1 MTEPAARRPLLFR
14 FDDFL
19 DRDTRAALTEALAVP
34 RLLDA
39 GLTVRHGPTGR
50 TAEVP
55 PSFHPLLGATARRV
69 EALVGLTPAVSL
81 SFRVRHAAPGD
92 SHPPHLDA
100 YEIDGAVLV
109 ATAMLWLEVAGCV
122 GGETIFPEAAPALRL
137 APAAGA
143 LAVWFNYDAEG
154 CPEPASLH
162 AMTRV
167 ETGARLT
174 MNLFVYARRTDV
186 PKAGGL
192 TARLGARPEVWS
204 AERPVLTCVDDTAAP
219 ESAAAL
225 ARACT
230 ALGVDFRHV
239 FADEVDPRAPA
250 LDVGEMLYCVSTS
263 AAAERVERQLWQ
275 PGVATFHRGPDGPF
289 CQHTDPLRA
298 LSRAGLPVPR
308 FVVPARGGAVDAATL
323 VEWLGGLPVVV
334 KAPGGEGGVGTL
346 RADSLPG
353 LAGTL
358 DLMFSRGL
366 TPVLMSYVPDA
377 MHLRLVVVG
386 DRVVTAYRN
395 PVAEG
400 DFRSRPSGDAADYEI
415 EVDPEVAAVAVAA
428 AHCVGT
434 DFAGVDVLA
443 HPSGRFYLLEANSP
457 CYFPQ
462 AEAFG
467 RVDVAR
473 AMVEALLARRAS
485 CRIPALSRP

>member
-1 MTEPAARRPLLFR
+1 MTDPAARRPLLFR

-19 DRDTRAALTEALAVP
+19 DAETCAALTAALALP

-39 GLTVRHGPTGR
+39 GFAVRYGATGR

-55 PSFHPLLGATARRV
+55 PSFHPALEAISRRV
-69 EALVGLTPAVSL
+69 HALIGLTPAVPP

-100 YEIDGAVLV
+100 YEVDDAVLV
-109 ATAMLWLEVAGCV
+109 ATAMLWLDVEGCV
-122 GGETIFPEAAPALRL
+122 GGETIFPDATPPVRL
-137 APAAGA
+137 ASAPGA
-143 LAVWFNYDAEG
+143 LAVWFDYDADAR
-154 CPEPASLH
+154 PEPASLH

-167 ETGARLT
+167 EAGRRLT
-174 MNLFVYARRTDV
+174 MNLFVYARREDV
-186 PKAGGL
+186 PNGVGL
-192 TARLGARPEVWS
+192 AAQLGARPDSWC
-204 AERPVLTCVDDTAAP
+204 AARPVLTCVDDTAAP
-219 ESAAAL
+219 ASAAAL
-225 ARACT
+225 ARACA
-230 ALGVDFRHV
+230 ALGVEFRHV

-250 LDVGEMLYCVSTS
+250 LPAGEMLYCVSTS

-275 PGVATFHRGPDGPF
+275 PGVATFHRDPDGPF
-289 CQHTDPLRA
+289 CQRTDPLRA

-308 FVVPARGGAVDAATL
+308 FAMPARGGVVDTATL
-323 VEWLGGLPVVV
+323 VDWLGGLPVVV

-346 RADSLPG
+346 RVDSLPG

-366 TPVLMSYVPDA
+366 SPVLTSYVPDA
-377 MHLRLVVVG
+377 LHLRVIVVG

-400 DFRSRPSGDAADYEI
+400 DFRSRPSDTPGDYHVP
-415 EVDPEVAAVAVAA
+415 VDPEVAEVAVAA

-434 DFAGVDVLA
+434 DFAGVDVLL

-473 AMVEALLARRAS
+473 ALVEALLTRRAS
-485 CRIPALSRP
+485 CRIPALSSP

>member
-1 MTEPAARRPLLFR
+1 MTVPAARRPHLFR

-19 DRDTRAALTEALAVP
+19 DRETRAALTEALALP

-39 GLTVRHGPTGR
+39 GLSVRYGATGR

-55 PSFHPLLGATARRV
+55 PDFHPALAETSRRLH
-69 EALVGLTPAVSL
+69 ELIGLAPVVPP

-100 YEIDGAVLV
+100 YEVDDAVLV
-109 ATAMLWLEVAGCV
+109 ATAMLWLDVGGCV
-122 GGETIFPEAAPALRL
+122 GGETIFPDATPPLRL
-137 APAAGA
+137 APTPGA
-143 LAVWFNYDAEG
+143 LAVWFDYDAEG
-154 CPEPASLH
+154 RPEPASLH

-167 ETGARLT
+167 EAGTRLT
-174 MNLFVYARRTDV
+174 LNLFVYARRGDV
-186 PKAGGL
+186 PQATGL
-192 TARLGARPEVWS
+192 AAQLGARAEVWG
-204 AERPVLTCVDDTAAP
+204 AARPVLTCVDDTAAP

-225 ARACT
+225 SRACQ

-239 FADEVDPRAPA
+239 FAGEVDPRAEA
-250 LDVGEMLYCVSTS
+250 LPVGDMLYCVSTS

-275 PGVATFHRGPDGPF
+275 SGVATFHRGPDGPF
-289 CQHTDPLRA
+289 CQHTDPMRA

-308 FVVPARGGAVDAATL
+308 FVLPTRGGAVDAATL

-334 KAPGGEGGVGTL
+334 KSPGGEGGVGTL
-346 RADSLPG
+346 RVDSLPG

-358 DLMFSRGL
+358 DLMFARGL
-366 TPVLMSYVPDA
+366 APMLTSYVPEA

-395 PVAEG
+395 PIPEG
-400 DFRSRPSGDAADYEI
+400 DFRSRPSGDPADYDI
-415 EVDPEVAAVAVAA
+415 AVDPEIAAVAVAA

-434 DFAGVDVLA
+434 DFAGVDVLL

-467 RVDVAR
+467 GVDVAR